1 MRLLRFF
8 PPVLALALL
17 AGPRPARALSDAEAA
32 AGRALAAR
40 YADMIVN
47 VEVVATIKITAG
59 ERSLAP
65 QEARFDPNGTVI
77 SPTGLTVT
85 ALSQIDPRSNL
96 ESMIRTRAPGQHV
109 EIGDTEYKEVKLRRA
124 DGTEV
129 PARVVLKDVD
139 LDLAFIAP
147 TEDPAGGRKP
157 FAYVDLDQ
165 TATATVLG
173 DYFVV
178 TRAPKALQR
187 VPLVQSATLEGVDAK
202 PRLFYIVGGIA
213 LGCPVF
219 DSQGRTLG
227 LGLTYFVNGR
237 ATGPIVMPAADVAE
251 EARQAAAVKP
261 PPPPAVDDDAK
272 SGAPAAPSAA
282 AVPAPNPGAAAPAP
296 ANGSP

>member
-1 MRLLRFF
+1 MIRRPRFVF
-8 PPVLALALL
+8 LGLALAVA

-32 AGRALAAR
+32 AGRALTRR

-47 VEVVATIKITAG
+47 VEVVATIKITVG
-59 ERSLAP
+59 ERSLPP
-65 QEARFDPNGTVI
+65 QEAKLDPNGTVI

-85 ALSQIDPRSNL
+85 SLALIDPRSNI
-96 ESMIRTRAPGQHV
+96 EAAIRSRVPPQQHI

-147 TEDPAGGRKP
+147 TADPAGDRKP
-157 FAYVDLDQ
+157 FAYVNLD
-165 TATATVLG
+165 TAAAATVLG

-187 VPLVQSATLEGVDAK
+187 VPLVRMATLEGIDAK

-213 LGCPVF
+213 PGCPVF
-219 DSQGRTLG
+219 DAEGRTLG
-227 LGLTYFVNGR
+227 MGLTHFANGR
-237 ATGPIVMPAADVAE
+237 PTGPIVMPAADVAD
-251 EARQAAAVKP
+251 EAKQAAAAKP
-261 PPPPAVDDDAK
+261 PPEAARSDDGAQPPV
-272 SGAPAAPSAA
+272 S
-282 AVPAPNPGAAAPAP
+282 APAP
-296 ANGSP
+296 ASAPPPAKPGN